1 MSDNLTPD
9 APGSDTSGPA
19 TVGPRGF
26 YEGDSL
32 HIRAYDTLHGSATP
46 CVQGDVDFY
55 GVAAGRADG
64 PVLEVGSGTGRVAW
78 SLADRGHKVTGLEI
92 SPAMI
97 QLAGRKSLSR
107 GHTSAATSPRFTQG
121 DMRAFD
127 LGREFGLIIA
137 PFRTFHVLLTPE
149 DQLSALLAMRR
160 HLAPDGVLIL
170 HLFDPRIDDLSSF
183 RKPPQEE
190 RRGHDAETG
199 RRIIA
204 RLENVEI
211 DRFNQILENR
221 WVYELEGQDGSIERT
236 EHLTLTV
243 RWTYRQE
250 MKHLL
255 ARAGLDVV
263 EEYGD
268 FLGGLPDHGK
278 EQILMCRQMPRD

>member
-1 MSDNLTPD
+1 MPMSDPISPQEPENHT
-9 APGSDTSGPA
+9 AR
-19 TVGPRGF
+19 RGF

-32 HIRAYDTLHGSATP
+32 HIRAYDTLHGSQTA
-46 CVQGDVDFY
+46 CMQGDLDFY
-55 GVAAGRADG
+55 GQMAGRLGG

-78 SLADRGHKVTGLEI
+78 VLAGRGHKVTGLEL

-97 QLAGRKSLSR
+97 RLAGRKSLPEGR
-107 GHTSAATSPRFTQG
+107 TTNAAAPIFMQG
-121 DMRAFD
+121 DMRRFSI
-127 LGREFGLIIA
+127 GHQFNLIIA

-149 DQLSALLAMRR
+149 DQLAALFSMRR
-160 HLAPDGVLIL
+160 HLEPDGRLIL

-190 RRGHDAETG
+190 RRGRDVATG
-199 RRIIA
+199 RTIVA
-204 RLENVEI
+204 RLEDVRI

-221 WVYELEGQDGSIERT
+221 WHYSLETPDGSVEHS

-255 ARAGLDVV
+255 ARAGLEVV
-263 EEYGD
+263 EEFGD
-268 FLGGLPDHGK
+268 FLGGAPEHGK
-278 EQILMCRQMPRD
+278 EQVLVCKRVDAPPQS